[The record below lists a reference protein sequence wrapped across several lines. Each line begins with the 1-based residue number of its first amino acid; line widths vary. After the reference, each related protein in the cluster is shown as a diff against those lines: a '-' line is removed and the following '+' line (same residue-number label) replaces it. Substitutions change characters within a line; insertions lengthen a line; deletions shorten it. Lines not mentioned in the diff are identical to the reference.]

1 MPYITKEQREQL
13 DPSIELLFAE
23 LDYMGDSKNLA
34 GLMNYSI
41 SALISK
47 LLDTKG
53 LNYHN
58 INELIGMLEC
68 AKLELYRRVA
78 SPYED
83 EKIKSN
89 GDVY

>member
-1 MPYITKEQREQL
+1 MPYITKELREQL

>member
-1 MPYITKEQREQL
+1 MPYITKELREQL

-83 EKIKSN
+83 DKIKSN

>member
-58 INELIGMLEC
+58 INELIGMLDC

>member
-13 DPSIELLFAE
+13 DPSIELLFSE

>member
-1 MPYITKEQREQL
+1 MPYITKELREQL

-83 EKIKSN
+83 EKVIQN

>member
-83 EKIKSN
+83 EKVIQN